1 MPAMERAEGEQVQY
15 LCVSSV
21 IVLPRG
27 QRDGDIY
34 NARIPKTGNDLF
46 SR

>member
-1 MPAMERAEGEQVQY
+1 MPTMERAEGEQVQY
-15 LCVSSV
+15 LCMFSV
-21 IVLPRG
+21 IVLAYE
-27 QRDGDIY
+27 QRYGDIY